1 MRRRAAVHLAVAGA
15 YVVVA
20 LALTYPVVL
29 HPRSTIP
36 IAHQIPDWRPGDGDP
51 WQALWALW
59 MMTNALLDTGRV
71 PLSTDLI
78 FYPLGVDIWY
88 APATLPVVLPALPL
102 VKMAGIVFA
111 YNAMIVGSLALAGYA
126 AFLLVRRLTGDSI
139 GAFVGGL
146 VFAFCPYQMAHAL
159 EHVFLLV
166 TAPLLPLY
174 ILCLLRVLDEGRRAS
189 VVGAAVV
196 LAVVTIANIYYAVF
210 LALFTALLVGH
221 RWRTAG
227 GRVGR
232 RALVRR
238 FGALIAAV
246 VVLTAPFILFVA
258 PRIARDTQ
266 PKPAFS
272 DVNLW
277 NADVLAFVTP
287 SSDHPWWGAPFA
299 PLYARFTGNY
309 FEQTVYLGYVALAL
323 AIAAVAWRRQA
334 RFWALVAVV
343 FGVLALGPLLHVG
356 GAWSFD
362 VGGVPVT
369 VPLPAMVFHF
379 LPGVSALRV
388 FSRFSVIVMLALA
401 VLAGYA
407 MAALRER
414 LEAVRPRPRLVRT
427 IGVAIG
433 LAVLVDY
440 LAVPLPLLSTRIPR
454 PLEALGAETG
464 LSRRGSLLDV
474 PLDWRVGK
482 YEYYQTAHG
491 KPLLVGLVPRPAP
504 TVLRQLDGVPFVSFF
519 KDPRRQQRPPA
530 EIWDRRSALRVVD
543 LFDLDTIVIHEN
555 YLDAAAVARA
565 KATVAEH
572 FPVAQVLEDEGVTV
586 MRLRRDH
593 DPGAVWTA
601 DAYDFEFGADKPRFF
616 IGKGWWPPEETG
628 GTGMAWSMGR
638 ESTLGFYLP
647 RSSAL
652 TMTLEVSAV
661 PVVAAPAQRVAVTLN
676 DRPVGEVELDRQWG
690 WRSYA
695 IRVPA
700 DATRTGIN
708 VARFA
713 YAYSAVPR
721 DTIPGSR
728 DPRDLAVAFRRVL
741 LRPQ

>member
-1 MRRRAAVHLAVAGA
+1 MRRRAAAHVALAGA
-15 YVVVA
+15 YLVVA
-20 LALTYPVVL
+20 LALTYPVIL
-29 HPRSTIP
+29 DPRATIP

-59 MMTNALLDTGRV
+59 MMTDALLRTGRV
-71 PLSTDLI
+71 PMSTNLI
-78 FYPLGVDIWY
+78 FYPLGVDTWY
-88 APATLPVVLPALPL
+88 APATLPVVLPALPF

-111 YNAMIVGSLALAGYA
+111 YNAMIIGSLALAGYA
-126 AFLLVRRLTGDSI
+126 AFLLVRHLTRDSV

-174 ILCLLRVLDEGRRAS
+174 VLCLLRGLDEGRRIS
-189 VVGAAVV
+189 LVGAAVA
-196 LAVVTIANIYYAVF
+196 LAIATIANIYYAVF
-210 LALFTALLVGH
+210 LALFTVLLVVH

-238 FGALIAAV
+238 LGALIAAA

-258 PRIARDTQ
+258 PRVARDTQ

-277 NADVLAFVTP
+277 NADVLAFFAP
-287 SSDHPWWGAPFA
+287 SPTHPWWGAPFS
-299 PLYARFTGNY
+299 PLYAQFTGNY
-309 FEQTVYLGYVALAL
+309 FEQTVYLGYVTLAL
-323 AIAAVAWRRQA
+323 AVAAVAWRRRA
-334 RFWALVAVV
+334 RFWALVGLIFV
-343 FGVLALGPLLHVG
+343 VLALGPLLHVA
-356 GAWSFD
+356 GAWRFD
-362 VGGVPVT
+362 VGGVPIT
-369 VPLPAMVFHF
+369 VPLPAIVFHF

-388 FSRFSVIVMLALA
+388 FSRFTVIAMLALA
-401 VLAGYA
+401 ILAGYA

-414 LEAVRPRPRLVRT
+414 LEAARARPRLVT
-427 IGVAIG
+427 AIG
-433 LAVLVDY
+433 IVVGVAVLVDY
-440 LAVPLPLLSTRIPR
+440 LAVPLPVLSTRIPR

-464 LSRRGSLLDV
+464 PGRRGSVLDV

-491 KPLLVGLVPRPAP
+491 RPLLVGLVPRPAP
-504 TVLRQLDGVPFVSFF
+504 SVLRQLDGVPFVSFF
-519 KDPRRQQRPPA
+519 EDPGRQQRRPA
-530 EIWDRRSALRVVD
+530 EIWDRRTALRFVD
-543 LFDLDTIVIHEN
+543 LFDLDAIVIHDS
-555 YLDAAAVARA
+555 YLDAAAVAGA

-572 FPVAQVLEDEGVTV
+572 FPVAQVLEEDGVTV

-593 DPGAVWTA
+593 DHYAVWTT
-601 DAYDFEFGADKPRFF
+601 DAYDFDFGADKPRFF
-616 IGKGWWPPEETG
+616 IGKGWWPPEQTG

-638 ESTLGFYLP
+638 DSTLGFYLP

-652 TMTLEVSAV
+652 TMTLEVTGV
-661 PVVAAPAQRVAVTLN
+661 PIAAAPAQRVAVTLN
-676 DRPVGEVELDRQWG
+676 DRPVGELELDRQWG

-695 IRVPA
+695 IQIPA

-721 DTIPGSR
+721 DTIPGSHDAR
-728 DPRDLAVAFRRVL
+728 ELAVAFRRVL